1 MKSIKL
7 KKEKFPIAVVLI
19 LSAILN
25 FTNLSIEG
33 YGNEYY
39 AAGVKSM
46 LVNFKN
52 FFFVSF
58 DPSGFVS
65 IDKPPLGF
73 WIQTISAKIFGFSGW
88 SILFPQALA
97 GVISVGLVYCMV
109 KKSFG
114 NTAGTIS
121 ALCLAI
127 TPVFVAA
134 SRNNTIDNLL
144 VMTLLIA
151 CVFLSKA
158 AEKGRFKYLII
169 SLVFIGIGFNI
180 KMLQAYMII
189 PAAYVIY
196 LISSAIPVKKRIKH
210 LALGTVVLVVVS
222 LSWAVIVDFVP
233 AQYRPYVGSSTNN
246 TVMELILGHNGLE
259 RFNNSGM
266 GGRQAPGEFRNSN
279 IYGTQNQRGN
289 GNAQNGNWA
298 NRQKTAE
305 GSKNR
310 GMPNFLGG
318 NDNIPEEMKL
328 PEGQMPGGR
337 GGQGGMAGNFGG
349 QTESGITRL
358 FSKNIL
364 SDQIVWFLP
373 LAVFGFIAAA
383 IVEKLKF
390 PFNNRKKLDLML
402 WVLWL
407 VPEFLYFSYTKG
419 LFHQYYLTM
428 MAPPIAA
435 LSGIG
440 LASMWKL
447 YKEKSINIR
456 WLLLPASLIANGLVQ
471 LLMLSYYS
479 NISSAIKTVIVSSLI
494 LCFAAS
500 VLLIIYKVI
509 KKGNLEQPG
518 NIKFGKVLT
527 AIAFIGILITPA
539 IGSAATI
546 NHKMNGT
553 MPSAGLEL
561 LSNSESGNF
570 MMGGRGSEG
579 SNNKKLIKFL
589 ESNITDEKYILV
601 VSSATSAQDII
612 LQTGKGIM
620 ALGGFT
626 GSDKILTL
634 DKFKAMVKNGEVRY
648 VLTGGMGRGSMD
660 DIMNWVE
667 KNGKIVSENQWKDST
682 ESGNKEDVNSKI
694 DNYSKNAGI
703 NYYDMYSNIN
713 DKLGNSMRN
722 NSPGG
727 FDGMTSQVLYD
738 LKGSVK

>member
-1 MKSIKL
+1 MKKIKFT
-7 KKEKFPIAVVLI
+7 KEKFPIAIILV
-19 LSAILN
+19 LSAVLN
-25 FTNLSIEG
+25 FANLTIEG

-46 LVNFKN
+46 LINFKN

-88 SILFPQALA
+88 SIMFPQALA
-97 GVISVGLVYCMV
+97 GVISVGLIYYIV

-121 ALCLAI
+121 ALCLAV

-144 VMTLLIA
+144 VMMLLIA

-169 SLVFIGIGFNI
+169 SLVFVGIGFNI
-180 KMLQAYMII
+180 KMLQAYMIV
-189 PAAYVIY
+189 PAVYVTY
-196 LISSAIPVKKRIKH
+196 LISSAVPVKQRIKH
-210 LALGTVVLVVVS
+210 LVAGTVVLAVVS
-222 LSWAVIVDFVP
+222 LSWAVIVDLVP

-246 TVMELILGHNGLE
+246 TVMELIVGHNGVE

-266 GGRQAPGEFRNSN
+266 GGMGGRQASGEFRNRNDN
-279 IYGTQNQRGN
+279 IYGRQN
-289 GNAQNGNWA
+289 QNGNWA
-298 NRQKTAE
+298 NRQNAAR
-305 GSKNR
+305 GSQN
-310 GMPNFLGG
+310 GNMPNFPGG
-318 NDNIPEEMKL
+318 NGNIPEGMKL
-328 PEGQMPGGR
+328 SEGQMPGGR
-337 GGQGGMAGNFGG
+337 GGQGAMAGNFGG

-373 LAVFGFIAAA
+373 LAIFGFIAGA

-390 PFNNRKKLDLML
+390 PFDNRKKLDLIL
-402 WVLWL
+402 WIFWL

-440 LASMWKL
+440 ITSMWKL
-447 YKEKSINIR
+447 YKEKSMNIR
-456 WLLLPASLIANGLVQ
+456 WILLPISLIVDGLVQ

-479 NISSAIKTVIVSSLI
+479 NISSAIKTVVVSSLV
-494 LCFAAS
+494 LCFASS
-500 VLLIIYKVI
+500 VLLIIYKIV
-509 KKGNLEQPG
+509 KKGNLEQAW
-518 NIKFGKVLT
+518 NIKLGKALT
-527 AIAFIGILITPA
+527 ALAFIGVLITPA

-546 NHKMNGT
+546 KYKMNGT

-561 LSNSESGNF
+561 LSNNQSNNF
-570 MMGGRGSEG
+570 MMGGRGPEG
-579 SNNKKLIKFL
+579 SGNNDKLIKFL
-589 ESNITDEKYILV
+589 EKNTTDEKYILV
-601 VSSATSAQDII
+601 VSNATSAENIV
-612 LQTGKGIM
+612 LQTGKGVM
-620 ALGGFT
+620 ALGGFM
-626 GSDKILTL
+626 GSDKIITL
-634 DKFKAMVKNGEVRY
+634 DKFKELVKNGQVRY

-667 KNGKIVSENQWKDST
+667 KNGKVVPESQWRESNSSNSETMD
-682 ESGNKEDVNSKI
+682 SKI
-694 DNYSKNAGI
+694 QNSNNEDNKV
-703 NYYDMYSNIN
+703 SNN
-713 DKLGNSMRN
+713 GQNENLQQNRSNGFGGMNSE
-722 NSPGG
+722 
-727 FDGMTSQVLYD
+727 VLYD

>member
-1 MKSIKL
+1 MKNVKF
-7 KKEKFPIAVVLI
+7 KKENLPIVLILI
-19 LSAILN
+19 LSAVLN
-25 FTNLSIEG
+25 FANLTIEG

-46 LVNFKN
+46 LVNLKN

-58 DPSGFVS
+58 DPAGFVS

-88 SILFPQALA
+88 SIILPQALA
-97 GVISVGLVYCMV
+97 GVISVGLIYYIV
-109 KKSFG
+109 KRSFG
-114 NTAGTIS
+114 NIAGTIS

-144 VMTLLIA
+144 VMVLLIA
-151 CVFLSKA
+151 CVFISKA
-158 AEKGRFKYLII
+158 AEKGRFKYIII
-169 SLVFIGIGFNI
+169 SLVLIGVGFNI

-189 PAAYVIY
+189 PAVYVVY
-196 LISSAIPVKKRIKH
+196 LISRAVPVKKRIKH

-222 LSWAVIVDFVP
+222 LSWAVIVDLVP

-266 GGRQAPGEFRNSN
+266 GGRQAPGEFRNTN

-289 GNAQNGNWA
+289 GNAQNGNWT

-305 GSKNR
+305 DSQNGN
-310 GMPNFLGG
+310 MANFSGG
-318 NDNIPEEMKL
+318 NGNVPEGMKL
-328 PEGQMPGGR
+328 PEGSSGGR
-337 GGQGGMAGNFGG
+337 GAQGGGMAGNFGG
-349 QTESGITRL
+349 QTEASITRL
-358 FSKNIL
+358 FSKNVL

-373 LAVFGFIAAA
+373 LAIFGFIAGA

-390 PFNNRKKLDLML
+390 TFDNRKKLDLIL
-402 WVLWL
+402 WIFWL
-407 VPEFLYFSYTKG
+407 IPEFLYFSYTKG

-440 LASMWKL
+440 LVSMWKL
-447 YKEKSINIR
+447 YKEKSKNIT
-456 WLLLPASLIANGLVQ
+456 WLLLPVSLVANGLVQ

-479 NISSAIKTVIVSSLI
+479 NISSAIKAIIISSLV
-494 LCFAAS
+494 LCFIS
-500 VLLIIYKVI
+500 STLLIVYKVV
-509 KKGNLEQPG
+509 KKGNLEKAG
-518 NIKFGKVLT
+518 NIKLGKALT
-527 AIAFIGILITPA
+527 ILAFVGILITPA
-539 IGSAATI
+539 IGSGAAI
-546 NHKMNGT
+546 NHKVNGT

-561 LSNSESGNF
+561 LSNNESGNF
-570 MMGGRGSEG
+570 MMGRGSGG
-579 SNNKKLIKFL
+579 SGNDKLVKFL
-589 ESNITDEKYILV
+589 EKNITNEKYILV

-612 LQTGKGIM
+612 LQTGKGVM

-634 DKFKAMVKNGEVRY
+634 DEFKTMVKNGEVRY

-660 DIMNWVE
+660 DIMNWVQ
-667 KNGKIVSENQWKDST
+667 KNGKAVSESQWRNTVESQEEKGYSDFNVT
-682 ESGNKEDVNSKI
+682 EYDKNTDTKYNYKNDNSGNNS
-694 DNYSKNAGI
+694 G
-703 NYYDMYSNIN
+703 
-713 DKLGNSMRN
+713 N
-722 NSPGG
+722 NSGG
-727 FDGMTSQVLYD
+727 GPEGMNSQVLYD